1 MMLDELIPFGSPEYF
16 LFFSFLIFGRS
27 MDFFSTWLATPNLV
41 LEANPLARKMGW
53 RWGLIANG
61 IICVWFGR
69 WPLPAIVIVTTSL
82 LVAARNFQS
91 AWLMR
96 SMGEL
101 EYRMWMS
108 DRIRTTPRG
117 LFFFCLG
124 AQSSFY
130 ALLGAALVLFS
141 DTRLVP
147 FGIGVGML
155 TYSVA
160 VAVYSTI
167 SVWRVRSR

>member
-1 MMLDELIPFGSPEYF
+1 MVDELIPFGGPVYF
-16 LFFSFLIFGRS
+16 LFFSFLSFALDG
-27 MDFFSTWLATPNLV
+27 FFEHLDGDAEPCAGG
-41 LEANPLARKMGW
+41 EPARKKMGW

-69 WPLPAIVIVTTSL
+69 WPLPAIVD
-82 LVAARNFQS
+82 RDHQS
-91 AWLMR
+91 AGGR
-96 SMGEL
+96 SKFPI
-101 EYRMWMS
+101 RMANAIHGRAGVS
-108 DRIRTTPRG
+108 NVDERPHPHYTSRIVF
-117 LFFFCLG
+117 LCLG